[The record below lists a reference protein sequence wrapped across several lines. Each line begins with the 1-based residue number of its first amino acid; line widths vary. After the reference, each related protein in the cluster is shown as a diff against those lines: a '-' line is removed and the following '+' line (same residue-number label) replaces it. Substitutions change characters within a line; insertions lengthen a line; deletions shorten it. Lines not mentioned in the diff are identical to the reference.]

1 MYLMII
7 IGFVSI
13 VRALWQKIGIK
24 VEISVLFHFLS
35 AIMYFENVWNGY
47 HRNYRSNNS
56 NVLQFLLIVLSEK
69 INFMWSINVLLW
81 DIGQWKG
88 SGKKNKMFKKVTRH
102 KRVNSLNRN
111 PWTNSLRSY
120 WQKWNQIYE
129 KSF

>member
-13 VRALWQKIGIK
+13 VRALWKNIGTK
-24 VEISVLFHFLS
+24 LEISVLFHFLS

-47 HRNYRSNNS
+47 HRSNRSNTS

-88 SGKKNKMFKKVTRH
+88 SGKKKKNVQ
-102 KRVNSLNRN
+102 K
-111 PWTNSLRSY
+111 SY
-120 WQKWNQIYE
+120 P
-129 KSF
+129 S